1 LTSNVC
7 TTATAD
13 TGKLIAAAV
22 AGLAIIFKPGYR
34 YKKAGLTFIDLVSAD
49 RVQAGLFDRPDD
61 ARSMARMSAID
72 ALNARYGRGAV
83 AFGTAGER
91 QVWGLR
97 REFISP
103 RYTTMWEELCGC
115 RRCEE
120 NTGE

>member
-34 YKKAGLTFIDLVSAD
+34 YKKAGVTFIDLVSAD
-49 RVQAGLFDRPDD
+49 RVQAGLFDRPND

-103 RYTTMWEELCGC
+103 RYTTMWEELL
-115 RRCEE
+115 RV
-120 NTGE
+120 